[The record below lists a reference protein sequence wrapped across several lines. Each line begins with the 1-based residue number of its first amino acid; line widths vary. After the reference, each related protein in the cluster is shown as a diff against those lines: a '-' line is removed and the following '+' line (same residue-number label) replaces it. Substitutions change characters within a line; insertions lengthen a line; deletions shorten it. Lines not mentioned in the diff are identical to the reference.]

1 MNSHEVEYVLV
12 GGHAVAYHGYP
23 RFTGDMDFFVKA
35 STPNAARVI
44 AVLQSF
50 GFSDVAALE
59 STLVEAAKVIQLGRV
74 PNRIDLLTG
83 ISGVTFEE
91 ALAGSVETELDGL
104 PVRIIGFDH
113 LIKNKTASGRPKDLL
128 DLHELNKRKV

>member
-74 PNRIDLLTG
+74 PIQA
-83 ISGVTFEE
+83 
-91 ALAGSVETELDGL
+91 ALKIFSTS
-104 PVRIIGFDH
+104 R
-113 LIKNKTASGRPKDLL
+113 N
-128 DLHELNKRKV
+128 